1 MMNIKIDKRHVSTV
15 VDSSENKV
23 YYLTF
28 FLVSYYKTLLINGKE
43 EQKVCQVNVLI
54 QCIKGKILHSESSK
68 KIVQWW
74 KKFRWKM

>member
-23 YYLTF
+23 YDLTF

-54 QCIKGKILHSESSK
+54 
-68 KIVQWW
+68 
-74 KKFRWKM
+74 